1 MRKYGKVLVAI
12 LAMAV
17 IVGIFMKETNA
28 DKKLSHV
35 EQKYEQL
42 EKDNKKIIK
51 DAQKQIVKYHVIV
64 ESTLG
69 GEAKGYPIDDND
81 SIFSYIHLE
90 NKNYKQGDIV
100 SVEMNGLGV
109 VLQQEKTQ
117 GMELEWLHKRF
128 DDIIKGYMEGFAL
141 EAEKNGEKKVA
152 KGEPKKEEEVK
163 QEEKKEEPQ
172 EQPKEEKKE
181 VKEQPV
187 KQAQEKNSAPV
198 EVKPMENKS
207 VAKPVAVE
215 KQVEKQVKH
224 EEIKAEPVKQ
234 VAKAEEK
241 NISNNNK
248 QDEFKEKDDSYIN
261 SVRQYQITETTNAGL
276 INAVGEN
283 NEKVILENKGFR
295 EGDTVEV
302 KYGSSGYHDDMVEVN
317 RVYGEKK
324 IN

>member
-1 MRKYGKVLVAI
+1 MKKYGKVLLAI

-17 IVGIFMKETNA
+17 IVGIFMKESHA
-28 DKKLSHV
+28 DKKLSDV

-42 EKDNKKIIK
+42 EKENKKLVA
-51 DAQKQIVKYHVIV
+51 DAQKQLVKYHVIV

-69 GEAKGYPIDDND
+69 GEAKAYPIDDND
-81 SIFSYIHLE
+81 SVFSYIHLE

-100 SVEMNGLGV
+100 SVEMDGFGK
-109 VLQQEKTQ
+109 VLKQEKTQ

-128 DDIIKGYMEGFAL
+128 SDIIEDYMKGFAL
-141 EAEKNGEKKVA
+141 EAEKNGEKKVV
-152 KGEPKKEEEVK
+152 KEEPKEEPKQEEKKEVK
-163 QEEKKEEPQ
+163 QEEK
-172 EQPKEEKKE
+172 
-181 VKEQPV
+181 KEQPV

-215 KQVEKQVKH
+215 KPVKR
-224 EEIKAEPVKQ
+224 EEVKAEPVKQ

-248 QDEFKEKDDSYIN
+248 QDEFKEKDDSYTN
-261 SVRQYQITETTNAGL
+261 SVRQYKITETTNAGL
-276 INAVGEN
+276 INAEGAKN
-283 NEKVILENKGFR
+283 DKEKVILENKGFR
-295 EGDTVEV
+295 EGDIVEV

-324 IN
+324 INN

>member
-1 MRKYGKVLVAI
+1 MKKYGKVLLAI
-12 LAMAV
+12 LAMA
-17 IVGIFMKETNA
+17 IIAGIFMKESHA
-28 DKKLSHV
+28 DKKLSDV

-42 EKDNKKIIK
+42 EKENKKIVA
-51 DAQKQIVKYHVIV
+51 DAQKQLVKYHVIV

-69 GEAKGYPIDDND
+69 GEAKAYPIDDND

-100 SVEMNGLGV
+100 SVEMNGLGR
-109 VLQQEKTQ
+109 VLKQEKTQ

-128 DDIIKGYMEGFAL
+128 NDIIEDYMKGFAL
-141 EAEKNGEKKVA
+141 EAEKNGEKKVV
-152 KGEPKKEEEVK
+152 KEEPKKEEQPK
-163 QEEKKEEPQ
+163 QEEKKEAN
-172 EQPKEEKKE
+172 KEEKKE
-181 VKEQPV
+181 EKKEQLV
-187 KQAQEKNSAPV
+187 KQAQEKNSTPV

-207 VAKPVAVE
+207 VAK
-215 KQVEKQVKH
+215 QVEKTVKRD
-224 EEIKAEPVKQ
+224 EAKAEQMKQ
-234 VAKAEEK
+234 QIAKAEEK

-261 SVRQYQITETTNAGL
+261 SVRQYRITETTNAGL
-276 INAVGEN
+276 INAEGAKN
-283 NEKVILENKGFR
+283 DKEKVILKNKGFR
-295 EGDTVEV
+295 EGDIVEV

>member
-1 MRKYGKVLVAI
+1 MKKYGKVLLAI

-17 IVGIFMKETNA
+17 IVGIFMKESHA
-28 DKKLSHV
+28 DKKLSDV

-42 EKDNKKIIK
+42 EKENKKIVA
-51 DAQKQIVKYHVIV
+51 DAQKQLVKYHVIV

-69 GEAKGYPIDDND
+69 GEAKAYPIDDND

-100 SVEMNGLGV
+100 SVEMNGLGR
-109 VLQQEKTQ
+109 VLKQEKTQ

-128 DDIIKGYMEGFAL
+128 NDIIEDYMKGFAL
-141 EAEKNGEKKVA
+141 EAEKNGEKKVV
-152 KGEPKKEEEVK
+152 KEEPKKEEQPK
-163 QEEKKEEPQ
+163 QEEKKEAN
-172 EQPKEEKKE
+172 KEEKKE
-181 VKEQPV
+181 EKKEQPV
-187 KQAQEKNSAPV
+187 KQAQEKNSTPV

-207 VAKPVAVE
+207 VAK
-215 KQVEKQVKH
+215 QVEKSVKRD
-224 EEIKAEPVKQ
+224 EAKAEQMKQ
-234 VAKAEEK
+234 QIAKAEEK

-261 SVRQYQITETTNAGL
+261 SVRQYRITETTNAGL
-276 INAVGEN
+276 INAEGAKN
-283 NEKVILENKGFR
+283 DKEKVIIENKGFR
-295 EGDTVEV
+295 EGDIVEV

-324 IN
+324 N

>member
-1 MRKYGKVLVAI
+1 MKKYGKVLVAI

-28 DKKLSHV
+28 DKKLSQV

-128 DDIIKGYMEGFAL
+128 NDIIEGYMKGFAL
-141 EAEKNGEKKVA
+141 EAEKNGEKKEV
-152 KGEPKKEEEVK
+152 KEEPK
-163 QEEKKEEPQ
+163 QEEKKEEPKQ
-172 EQPKEEKKE
+172 EQPVKQEEKKE

-187 KQAQEKNSAPV
+187 KQVQEKNSAPV

-215 KQVEKQVKH
+215 KQVEKPVKR
-224 EEIKAEPVKQ
+224 EEVKAEPVKQ
-234 VAKAEEK
+234 VAKTEEK
-241 NISNNNK
+241 TISNDK

-324 IN
+324 N

>member
-1 MRKYGKVLVAI
+1 MKKFGKVLVAI

-17 IVGIFMKETNA
+17 MVGIFTKETNA
-28 DKKLSHV
+28 DKKLSKV
-35 EQKYEQL
+35 EQNYEQL
-42 EKDNKKIIK
+42 QKDNKKIVE
-51 DAQKQIVKYHVIV
+51 DAQKQLVKYHVII

-69 GEAKGYPIDDND
+69 GVAKAYPIDDND
-81 SIFSYIHLE
+81 SIFSYINLE

-100 SVEMNGLGV
+100 SVEMNGLGI
-109 VLQQEKTQ
+109 VLKQEKTQ

-128 DDIIKGYMEGFAL
+128 GDIIEGYMKGFAL
-141 EAEKNGEKKVA
+141 EAEKNGEKKEV
-152 KGEPKKEEEVK
+152 KEEPK
-163 QEEKKEEPQ
+163 QEEKKEEPKQ
-172 EQPKEEKKE
+172 EQPVKQEDKKEE

-187 KQAQEKNSAPV
+187 KQVQEKNSVPV

-215 KQVEKQVKH
+215 KQVEK
-224 EEIKAEPVKQ
+224 PVKQ

-241 NISNNNK
+241 NINNK

-261 SVRQYQITETTNAGL
+261 SVRQYKITETTNAGL
-276 INAVGEN
+276 INAEGAKN
-283 NEKVILENKGFR
+283 DKEKVILENKGFR
-295 EGDTVEV
+295 EGDIVEV

-324 IN
+324 LTNN